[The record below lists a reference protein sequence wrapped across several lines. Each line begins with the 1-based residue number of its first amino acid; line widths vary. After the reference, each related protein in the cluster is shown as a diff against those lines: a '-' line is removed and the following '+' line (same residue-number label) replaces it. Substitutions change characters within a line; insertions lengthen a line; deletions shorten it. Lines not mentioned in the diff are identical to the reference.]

1 MTGGM
6 IMLLSCGAMAFPESS
21 VQVYYDNDVTPPWGR
36 LIITGV
42 TEVDNSNYEDR
53 KVVEVQV
60 YASDDKCSDNEIK
73 YYLSTSEIS
82 DTTKITDWKDYST
95 DLKVN
100 VTLPS
105 TTSLNKIYAV
115 FKDANGNTSL
125 IYSGSNLEQTI
136 TYNVNASDATIDTGL
151 SSKRTYG
158 APFVVTTRTPER
170 TGYFFKGWGLSASD
184 TTPSFYAGD
193 IIPADM
199 SIGTDSAA
207 TLYAIWTT
215 EIEGLPKLADVVK
228 VGDYVNYPV
237 YYDNVTTYNGS
248 YTSTYKGWRVISKDV
263 DIDGNE
269 SIGTVNLISAG
280 VPLTYYHNYGDST
293 TSVENLAIKFLTTP
307 FHASDKNRYRKTG
320 FNPYKT
326 LTQVF
331 TNKYTATYAS
341 DTTVT
346 YPTYSTNTVTGTKT
360 AGTLKV
366 RAMTMDD
373 IKRATGLS
381 SISYGTSLTDA
392 SYQNL
397 FNVGAIYW
405 LASAFDSYY
414 LWYVNNDGSVSHSRS
429 LNGYGVRPAV
439 SLKSEVRA
447 TGTDAKGAWNIELP
461 DESPKLADVVEV
473 GDYVNYPVDYENV
486 ETTNPINGTTYTST
500 YKGWRVLSKD
510 VDIDGNE
517 SIGTVN
523 LISAGVPLTY
533 YHAADNTA
541 TLKNLLLKF
550 LTTPVHATDYE
561 KYRKTGFDANKT
573 LTEIFTNKYTATYT
587 RNTSV
592 TYPTYSTNT
601 ITETKTAGTL
611 KVRAMTIEDVK
622 KAGGIDTIEI
632 GTKLTDAIYKN
643 LFEVGAEYWFASVA
657 YVNNS
662 YDENALFRLHA
673 NGSVYGSSYKECG
686 IRPVVS
692 LKPEVKATSQDAN
705 GAWNI
710 EL

>member
-6 IMLLSCGAMAFPESS
+6 IALLSGSAMAA
-21 VQVYYDNDVTPPWGR
+21 YYDNDVTPPWGR
-36 LIITGV
+36 LTITGAV
-42 TEVDNSNYEDR
+42 EINNVNYVNRQEI
-53 KVVEVQV
+53 EVQI
-60 YASDDKCSDNEIK
+60 YAADDKCKDNEIK

-95 DLKVN
+95 GLKVN

-115 FKDANGNTSL
+115 FKDANGNTS
-125 IYSGSNLEQTI
+125 IVYSGSNVEQTI
-136 TYNVNASDATIDTGL
+136 TYNVNASDATMVTGL
-151 SSKRTYG
+151 SSKRAYG
-158 APFVVTTRTPER
+158 EHFVVTTQSPRRE
-170 TGYFFKGWGLSASD
+170 GYFFKGWGLSASD
-184 TTPSFYAGD
+184 TTPSFYPGD

-199 SIGTDSAA
+199 SIGTDSTA

-215 EIEGLPKLADVVK
+215 EKEGLPKLADVVK

-346 YPTYSTNTVTGTKT
+346 YPTYDNNTVTGTKT

-373 IKRATGLS
+373 IKRVTGLS
-381 SISYGTSLTDA
+381 SISYGTYLTNA

-397 FNVGAIYW
+397 FNLGAYYR
-405 LASAFDSYY
+405 LASAYDYDRLWCVCSDGYVSDSY
-414 LWYVNNDGSVSHSRS
+414 
-429 LNGYGVRPAV
+429 NGIGVRPAV

-447 TGTDAKGAWNIELP
+447 TGTDAIGSWNIEL
-461 DESPKLADVVEV
+461 
-473 GDYVNYPVDYENV
+473 
-486 ETTNPINGTTYTST
+486 
-500 YKGWRVLSKD
+500 
-510 VDIDGNE
+510 
-517 SIGTVN
+517 
-523 LISAGVPLTY
+523 
-533 YHAADNTA
+533 
-541 TLKNLLLKF
+541 
-550 LTTPVHATDYE
+550 
-561 KYRKTGFDANKT
+561 
-573 LTEIFTNKYTATYT
+573 
-587 RNTSV
+587 
-592 TYPTYSTNT
+592 
-601 ITETKTAGTL
+601 
-611 KVRAMTIEDVK
+611 
-622 KAGGIDTIEI
+622 
-632 GTKLTDAIYKN
+632 
-643 LFEVGAEYWFASVA
+643 
-657 YVNNS
+657 
-662 YDENALFRLHA
+662 
-673 NGSVYGSSYKECG
+673 
-686 IRPVVS
+686 
-692 LKPEVKATSQDAN
+692 
-705 GAWNI
+705 
-710 EL
+710 

>member
-1 MTGGM
+1 MKSLFMKGLLMTGGM
-6 IMLLSCGAMAFPESS
+6 IALLSGSAMAA
-21 VQVYYDNDVTPPWGR
+21 YYDNDVTPPWGR
-36 LIITGV
+36 LVITGA
-42 TEVDNSNYEDR
+42 TEVNNVNYVDR
-53 KVVEVQV
+53 QQVEVQI
-60 YASDDKCSDNEIK
+60 YAADDISKYNEIK

-105 TTSLNKIYAV
+105 TTSTNKISIV

-136 TYNVNASDATIDTGL
+136 TYNVNASDATIDAGL

-170 TGYFFKGWGLSASD
+170 TGYFFKGWGLTDSD

-215 EIEGLPKLADVVK
+215 EKGDLPKLADVVK

-237 YYDNVTTYNGS
+237 YYDNVNG
-248 YTSTYKGWRVISKDV
+248 STYKGWRVISKDV

-269 SIGTVNLISAG
+269 SIGTVNLVSAG
-280 VPLTYYHNYGDST
+280 VPLTYYHDSSNAT

-307 FHASDKNRYRKTG
+307 FHASDNKRYRKTG

-326 LTQVF
+326 LTEIF

-373 IKRATGLS
+373 IKKATGLS
-381 SISYGTSLTDA
+381 SISSGTSLTNA

-397 FNVGAIYW
+397 FNLGAYYW
-405 LASAFDSYY
+405 LASAYRRSSS
-414 LWYVNNDGSVSHSRS
+414 LWYVDSYGRVNYNYGE
-429 LNGYGVRPAV
+429 YGVRPAV
-439 SLKSEVRA
+439 SLKSEVIA
-447 TGTDAKGAWNIELP
+447 TGTDAKGAWNIEL
-461 DESPKLADVVEV
+461 
-473 GDYVNYPVDYENV
+473 
-486 ETTNPINGTTYTST
+486 
-500 YKGWRVLSKD
+500 
-510 VDIDGNE
+510 
-517 SIGTVN
+517 
-523 LISAGVPLTY
+523 
-533 YHAADNTA
+533 
-541 TLKNLLLKF
+541 
-550 LTTPVHATDYE
+550 
-561 KYRKTGFDANKT
+561 
-573 LTEIFTNKYTATYT
+573 
-587 RNTSV
+587 
-592 TYPTYSTNT
+592 
-601 ITETKTAGTL
+601 
-611 KVRAMTIEDVK
+611 
-622 KAGGIDTIEI
+622 
-632 GTKLTDAIYKN
+632 
-643 LFEVGAEYWFASVA
+643 
-657 YVNNS
+657 
-662 YDENALFRLHA
+662 
-673 NGSVYGSSYKECG
+673 
-686 IRPVVS
+686 
-692 LKPEVKATSQDAN
+692 
-705 GAWNI
+705 
-710 EL
+710 